1 MCVVM
6 DGESGWWYWLLA
18 RYKSIPTQD
27 HTHQVQN
34 CCADVDC
41 DMGGGDSIVYN

>member
-6 DGESGWWYWLLA
+6 DGEIGWWYWFLA